1 MKLFRAAA
9 TLIVIAG
16 VVLGGLAAYW
26 SLHPYRGFSKPKFVD
41 IERGMSSRAI
51 GRQLA
56 EAGIVRSPWS
66 FLLVRALHPG
76 AKLQAGEYRFSS
88 AENAWQVFETIRR
101 GQIYYEELTVPE
113 GSNIFD
119 IAALLRNS
127 DTVSPDDF
135 LKAAA
140 NPASIHDLDPA
151 APSLEG
157 YLFPSTYRMT
167 RKTSGAQLCRTMTAE
182 FRRQWSK
189 LPAATPQN
197 VHDVVTLASLIEK
210 ETGVPSER
218 PLVAAVFR
226 NRLQKGI
233 PLQCDPTTVYAALLE
248 NRYSGVIHRSDLGS
262 ANPYNTYTHLGLPPG
277 PITNPGIASLAA
289 ALNPAKT
296 SFLYFVAKA
305 DGSGGHQF
313 STTLGEHEK
322 AVASYRRAHE

>member
-9 TLIVIAG
+9 ALVVIAV
-16 VVLGGLAAYW
+16 VVLGGVGAYW
-26 SLHPYRGFSKPKFVD
+26 SLRPYRGFSTPQFVEID
-41 IERGMSSRAI
+41 RGMSSRAI
-51 GRQLA
+51 GRQLSRS
-56 EAGIVRSPWS
+56 GVVRSQWS

-76 AKLQAGEYRFSS
+76 ATLQAGEYRFSS
-88 AENAWQVFETIRR
+88 AESPWQVFDTIRR
-101 GQIYYEELTVPE
+101 GQIYYEELTIPE

-127 DTVSPDDF
+127 NALRPEAF

-140 NPASIHDLDPA
+140 NPASIRDLDPA

-157 YLFPSTYRMT
+157 YLFPSTYRLT
-167 RKTSGAQLCRTMTAE
+167 RKTSGAQLCRIMTTE
-182 FRRQWSK
+182 FRRQWAK
-189 LPAATPQN
+189 LPGATPQN
-197 VHDVVTLASLIEK
+197 VHDVVTMASLVEK

-218 PLVAAVFR
+218 PLVAAVFF

-233 PLQCDPTTVYAALLE
+233 PLQCDPTTVYAARLE
-248 NRYSGVIHRSDLGS
+248 KRYSGVIHRSDLAS
-262 ANPYNTYTHLGLPPG
+262 LNPYNTYTHSGLPPG
-277 PITNPGIASLAA
+277 PIANPGIASLTAV
-289 ALNPAKT
+289 LNPAKT